1 MSKALQQGSNKQI
14 FSILEAQLK
23 RQDEQGQTIHT
34 MFDSIK
40 LMYGEF
46 TQGMADMKVM
56 VQEVRDSVTLINAE
70 CDLMQSAVASKSI
83 NLTKDRYTEEQ
94 DAFPKVVGKYR
105 RLIWS
110 QLKKQYGVPKYNCLR
125 RVDYQGAIDF
135 ISNFRVEDFM

>member
-1 MSKALQQGSNKQI
+1 MSKALQPSSNKQI

-34 MFDSIK
+34 MFDSVK
-40 LMYGEF
+40 MMYGEF

-56 VQEVRDSVTLINAE
+56 VQEVRDSVTLTNSE

-83 NLTKDRYTEEQ
+83 NLTKDRFAEEE
-94 DAFPKVVGKYR
+94 DSFPKVVGKHR
-105 RLIWS
+105 RMIWS
-110 QLKKQYGVPKYNCLR
+110 QLKKKYGVPKYNCVR
-125 RVDYQGAIDF
+125 RIDFQGAMDF